1 MNRMQLSRNKTT
13 GLLGF
18 VSLLL
23 PWSFIL
29 VSGFSE
35 LDWLPFS
42 VSETP
47 GYSFY
52 TFLDFRFPYNI
63 LDPLAFL
70 LVVTGSL
77 LMFSWSQF
85 RKGTIPM
92 AIGVFISIIAMVQLS
107 SESRLTV
114 MPFGLLVAI
123 GALLIAVT
131 SPHKHFRNISASQ
144 IVQASN

>member
-52 TFLDFRFPYNI
+52 SFLDFRFPYNI

-77 LMFSWSQF
+77 LMFSWSHF

-92 AIGVFISIIAMVQLS
+92 DNRIIIKIIAKIQRQ
-107 SESRLTV
+107 SEYRLTL
-114 MPFGLLVAI
+114 MPCGLLVRIA
-123 GALLIAVT
+123 ALLIAGT
-131 SPHKHFRNISASQ
+131 SR
-144 IVQASN
+144 